1 MPKAKLPEKEKS
13 PKARKTELTV
23 SRKPLL
29 VDGKDEAFRQFVHDT
44 LAFSARI
51 EAVRNTLASVIGMAG
66 AQYTILISVA
76 QEQGSNG
83 IGINHIAER
92 LHYSA
97 PFVTIEVNK
106 LVASDLIEKRGN
118 PDDRRRVLLTVTPK
132 AKDLLNRLAAVQR
145 PVNDMLFSNLSASDF
160 HRLRK
165 KMSELVSTAD
175 QALNLADLMSSQV
188 GRTLDRV
195 G

>member
-1 MPKAKLPEKEKS
+1 MAKAKLTGKK

-23 SRKPLL
+23 SRKALL
-29 VDGKDEAFRQFVHDT
+29 VDGNDEAFRQFVHDT

-66 AQYTILISVA
+66 AQYTILISIA
-76 QEQGSNG
+76 QEQGPNG
-83 IGINHIAER
+83 VGINHIAER

-106 LVASDLIEKRGN
+106 LVASNLVEKRGN

-132 AKDLLNRLAAVQR
+132 AKDLLNQLAAVQR
-145 PVNDMLFSNLSASDF
+145 PVNDTLFSTLSAADF
-160 HRLRK
+160 QRMRQ
-165 KMSELVSTAD
+165 KMSELVGTAD
-175 QALNLADLMSSQV
+175 QALNLAGLMSNQLGRGLDSV
-188 GRTLDRV
+188 G
-195 G
+195 